1 MPNCEPVMID
11 ATSAETTRVEQTLF
25 QTEGLAFAVL
35 VGSRAEGKEHADS
48 DWDIAIQWAR
58 TLSLTEQLRR
68 TELLRQQLRLA
79 LDLDEDKIDLIDVS
93 GAGLAMR
100 ALVAEEGKEIVVQDD
115 LAWIRFLSATWFE
128 LEDHYWRAQHAA

>member
-1 MPNCEPVMID
+1 MID
-11 ATSAETTRVEQTLF
+11 ATSAETTLVEQTLS

-35 VGSRAEGKEHADS
+35 VGSRAEGNEYADS

-68 TELLRQQLRLA
+68 TELLRHQLRVA
-79 LDLDEDKIDLIDVS
+79 LKLDEGKIDLIDVS
-93 GAGLAMR
+93 GAGLTMR
-100 ALVAEEGKEIVVQDD
+100 ALVAEEGKELVVQDD

-128 LEDHYWRAQHAA
+128 LEDHYWRAHHAA

>member
-1 MPNCEPVMID
+1 MIES
-11 ATSAETTRVEQTLF
+11 TFAERTRVEQTLSR
-25 QTEGLAFAVL
+25 TEGLAFSVL
-35 VGSRAEGKEHADS
+35 IGSRAEGNEHADS

-68 TELLRQQLRLA
+68 TELLRHQLRLA
-79 LDLDEDKIDLIDVS
+79 LGVEEDKIDLIDVS
-93 GAGLAMR
+93 GAGLTMR
-100 ALVAEEGKEIVVQDD
+100 ALVAEQGKELVVQDD

>member
-1 MPNCEPVMID
+1 MIES
-11 ATSAETTRVEQTLF
+11 TFAERTRVEQTLSR
-25 QTEGLAFAVL
+25 TEGLAFSVL
-35 VGSRAEGKEHADS
+35 VGSRTEGNAHAHS

-68 TELLRQQLRLA
+68 TELLRYQLRLA
-79 LDLDEDKIDLIDVS
+79 LGLDEDKIDLIDVS
-93 GAGLAMR
+93 GAGLTMR
-100 ALVAEEGKEIVVQDD
+100 ALVAEQGKALVVQDD

>member
-1 MPNCEPVMID
+1 MD
-11 ATSAETTRVEQTLF
+11 TTSAETICVEHTLS

-35 VGSRAEGKEHADS
+35 VGSRAEGSAHAHS

-93 GAGLAMR
+93 GAGLTMR
-100 ALVAEEGKEIVVQDD
+100 ALVAEQGKELVVQDD

>member
-1 MPNCEPVMID
+1 M
-11 ATSAETTRVEQTLF
+11 TQSTFAERTRVEQALS

-35 VGSRAEGKEHADS
+35 VGSRAEGTEHADS

-68 TELLRQQLRLA
+68 TELLRYQLRLA
-79 LDLDEDKIDLIDVS
+79 LGVEEDKIDLIDVS
-93 GAGLAMR
+93 GAGLTMR
-100 ALVAEEGKEIVVQDD
+100 ALVAEEGKELVVQDD

>member
-1 MPNCEPVMID
+1 MID
-11 ATSAETTRVEQTLF
+11 ATSAETTRVEQKLS

-35 VGSRAEGKEHADS
+35 VGSRAEGNEHADS

-100 ALVAEEGKEIVVQDD
+100 ALVAEEGKELVVQDD

>member
-1 MPNCEPVMID
+1 MMDV
-11 ATSAETTRVEQTLF
+11 TSPDKTLVEQTLSR
-25 QTEGLAFAVL
+25 TEGLAFSVL
-35 VGSRAEGKEHADS
+35 VGSREEGRAHAHS
-48 DWDIAIQWAR
+48 DLDIAIQWAR

-68 TELLRQQLRLA
+68 TELLRYQLRLA
-79 LDLDEDKIDLIDVS
+79 LELDEDKIDLIDVS

-100 ALVAEEGKEIVVQDD
+100 ALVAEQGKALVVYDD

>member
-11 ATSAETTRVEQTLF
+11 ATSAETTRVEQTLS

-35 VGSRAEGKEHADS
+35 VGSRAEGNEHADS

-100 ALVAEEGKEIVVQDD
+100 ALVAEEGKELVVQDD

>member
-1 MPNCEPVMID
+1 MKV
-11 ATSAETTRVEQTLF
+11 RVIGANGFVGREVLQRLNVIS
-25 QTEGLAFAVL
+25 GLQAL
-35 VGSRAEGKEHADS
+35 G
-48 DWDIAIQWAR
+48 IAIQWAR

-93 GAGLAMR
+93 GAGLTMR
-100 ALVAEEGKEIVVQDD
+100 ALVAEQGKELVVQDD

>member
-1 MPNCEPVMID
+1 MD
-11 ATSAETTRVEQTLF
+11 TTSAETICVEQTLS
-25 QTEGLAFAVL
+25 QTDGLAFAVL
-35 VGSRAEGKEHADS
+35 VGSRAEGNEHADS

-58 TLSLTEQLRR
+58 TLSLTEQHRR

-93 GAGLAMR
+93 GAGLTMR
-100 ALVAEEGKEIVVQDD
+100 ALVAEQGKELVVQDD

>member
-1 MPNCEPVMID
+1 MD
-11 ATSAETTRVEQTLF
+11 TTSAETICVEHTLS

-35 VGSRAEGKEHADS
+35 VGSRAEGSAHAHS

-93 GAGLAMR
+93 GAGLTMW
-100 ALVAEEGKEIVVQDD
+100 ALVAEQGKELVVQDD

>member
-1 MPNCEPVMID
+1 MMD
-11 ATSAETTRVEQTLF
+11 ATFTERTRVEQTLS

-35 VGSRAEGKEHADS
+35 VGSRAEGSAHAHS

-68 TELLRQQLRLA
+68 TELLRHQLRLA
-79 LDLDEDKIDLIDVS
+79 LGLDEDKIDLIDVS

-100 ALVAEEGKEIVVQDD
+100 ALVAEEGKELVVQDD

-128 LEDHYWRAQHAA
+128 LEDHYWREQYAA

>member
-1 MPNCEPVMID
+1 MID
-11 ATSAETTRVEQTLF
+11 ATSAETTRVEQKLS

-35 VGSRAEGKEHADS
+35 VGSRAEGNEHADS

>member
-1 MPNCEPVMID
+1 MID
-11 ATSAETTRVEQTLF
+11 ATPVETTRVEQTLS

-35 VGSRAEGKEHADS
+35 VGSRAEGSAHAHS

-68 TELLRQQLRLA
+68 TELLRYQLRLA
-79 LDLDEDKIDLIDVS
+79 LGVEEDKIDLIDVS
-93 GAGLAMR
+93 GAGLTMR
-100 ALVAEEGKEIVVQDD
+100 ALVAEQGKELAVQDD

>member
-1 MPNCEPVMID
+1 MD
-11 ATSAETTRVEQTLF
+11 ATPAETTRLEQTLS
-25 QTEGLAFAVL
+25 QAEGLAFAVL
-35 VGSRAEGKEHADS
+35 VGSRAEGSTHAHS

-68 TELLRQQLRLA
+68 TELLRHQLRLA
-79 LDLDEDKIDLIDVS
+79 LDLEEDKIDLIDVS

-100 ALVAEEGKEIVVQDD
+100 ALVAEEGKELVVQDD

-128 LEDHYWRAQHAA
+128 LEDHYWRAHHAA

>member
-1 MPNCEPVMID
+1 MTQSTFDER
-11 ATSAETTRVEQTLF
+11 TRLEQTLS

-35 VGSRAEGKEHADS
+35 VGSRAERSAHSHS
-48 DWDIAIQWAR
+48 DWDIAIKWAP

-68 TELLRQQLRLA
+68 TELLRHQLRLA
-79 LDLDEDKIDLIDVS
+79 LDLDEDIIDLIDVS
-93 GAGLAMR
+93 GAGLTMR
-100 ALVAEEGKEIVVQDD
+100 ALVAEQGKELVVQDD

>member
-1 MPNCEPVMID
+1 MIES
-11 ATSAETTRVEQTLF
+11 TFAERTRVEQTLAR
-25 QTEGLAFAVL
+25 TEGLAFSVL
-35 VGSRAEGKEHADS
+35 VGSRAEGNEHADS

-68 TELLRQQLRLA
+68 TELLRYQLRLA
-79 LDLDEDKIDLIDVS
+79 LGLDEDKIDLIDVS
-93 GAGLAMR
+93 GAGLTMR
-100 ALVAEEGKEIVVQDD
+100 ALVAEQGKELVVQDD